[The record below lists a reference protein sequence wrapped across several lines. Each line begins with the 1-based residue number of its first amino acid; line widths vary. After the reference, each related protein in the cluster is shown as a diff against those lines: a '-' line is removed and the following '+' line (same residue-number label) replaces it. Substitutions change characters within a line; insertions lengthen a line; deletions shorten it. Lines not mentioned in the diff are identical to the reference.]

1 MTTMQARR
9 NSKLR
14 QAEQAS
20 SRVMD
25 STTAYLLIDRLNNLS
40 MAGQQFAEELER
52 PLLQCFWKN
61 SVVCVRHRSTIAKH
75 NLAV

>member
-9 NSKLR
+9 NKLR
-14 QAEQAS
+14 QAKQAS

-25 STTAYLLIDRLNNLS
+25 STTAYLLIDHLNNLS
-40 MAGQQFAEELER
+40 MAGQQFAEELQR

-75 NLAV
+75 DLAV